1 MFYILNFKD
10 HSFVSAPSNERVI
23 EVVNEFISSGKAI
36 EDEIEIVNAFDDN
49 CRMTVGEFITL
60 WS

>member
-10 HSFVSAPSNERVI
+10 HSFVSATFAEQVMKL
-23 EVVNEFISSGKAI
+23 VNELVSTGNATE
-36 EDEIEIVNAFDDN
+36 EDIEIVNAFDDN
-49 CRMTVGEFITL
+49 CRMTINEFVTL